1 MATKNITDDGKVVWS
16 EKVTNAAVM
25 FAEGY
30 SLSETAKKS
39 GVSERSLSRLR
50 ALPEFMNEV
59 VRLTY
64 MVGVANRAHRLQ
76 MVNRVIRQKMQVDGT
91 IDTTK
96 DSLEW
101 MKFAQS
107 ETDGA
112 KIDLTKL
119 FEADDE

>member
-1 MATKNITDDGKVVWS
+1 MASKYITDDGKVIWS
-16 EKVTNAAVM
+16 EKVTNAAIL

-30 SLSETAKKS
+30 SLVETASKS
-39 GVSERSLSRLR
+39 GVSERSLTRLR

-76 MVNRVIRQKMQVDGT
+76 LVNRVIRQKMQMDGT
-91 IDTTK
+91 IDTDK
-96 DSLEW
+96 DALEW

>member
-1 MATKNITDDGKVVWS
+1 MATKNITDDGQVVWS
-16 EKVTNAAVM
+16 EKVTNAAIM

-30 SLSETAKKS
+30 TREEIAEKI
-39 GVSERSLSRLR
+39 GIPARSLSRLR
-50 ALPEFMNEV
+50 ALPEFMDEV
-59 VRLTY
+59 VRLSY

-91 IDTTK
+91 ISTDK

-119 FEADDE
+119 FENDDE